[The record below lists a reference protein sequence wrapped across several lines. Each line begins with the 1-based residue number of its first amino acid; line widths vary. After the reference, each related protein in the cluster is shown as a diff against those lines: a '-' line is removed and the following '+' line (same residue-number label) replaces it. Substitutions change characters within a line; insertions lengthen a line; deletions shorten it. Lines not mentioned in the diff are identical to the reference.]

1 MFHVAVLSRWHPH
14 ETRYTPELLAAPDC
28 QVDCVWD
35 ENPERGRAW
44 AQEIQVPF
52 VGELQ
57 QIWENPQID
66 GVVITAPTVMHK
78 EIIIAAARAG
88 KHVFVEKSLA
98 LSYADA
104 LEIKK
109 AIEENHV
116 TFTIAYIRC
125 TTGPFMFAKKILDS
139 GLLGTVTTVR
149 VRNGHNQALNGILP
163 LYWFDPAQTGGGAM
177 TDLGCHQM
185 YLLDWLLGEP
195 SELCSTFGNYTGH
208 VVEDSGVCTALYNQG
223 KTVAIMDS
231 SFTTFFSPYTFELYG
246 TEGTVLVR
254 IDQPGVEV
262 HLPKEKKPWFVETL
276 PQEAV
281 TVREYGDRRCY
292 QVSSAALPDDPSPLR
307 SWVDAC
313 TKGVPVKFGIDSAV
327 RLTHVIEGA
336 NEAYQTGKVYRF

>member
-28 QVDCVWD
+28 QVECVWD

-109 AIEENHV
+109 AI
-116 TFTIAYIRC
+116 
-125 TTGPFMFAKKILDS
+125 
-139 GLLGTVTTVR
+139 
-149 VRNGHNQALNGILP
+149 
-163 LYWFDPAQTGGGAM
+163 
-177 TDLGCHQM
+177 
-185 YLLDWLLGEP
+185 
-195 SELCSTFGNYTGH
+195 
-208 VVEDSGVCTALYNQG
+208 
-223 KTVAIMDS
+223 
-231 SFTTFFSPYTFELYG
+231 
-246 TEGTVLVR
+246 
-254 IDQPGVEV
+254 
-262 HLPKEKKPWFVETL
+262 
-276 PQEAV
+276 
-281 TVREYGDRRCY
+281 
-292 QVSSAALPDDPSPLR
+292 
-307 SWVDAC
+307 
-313 TKGVPVKFGIDSAV
+313 
-327 RLTHVIEGA
+327 
-336 NEAYQTGKVYRF
+336 